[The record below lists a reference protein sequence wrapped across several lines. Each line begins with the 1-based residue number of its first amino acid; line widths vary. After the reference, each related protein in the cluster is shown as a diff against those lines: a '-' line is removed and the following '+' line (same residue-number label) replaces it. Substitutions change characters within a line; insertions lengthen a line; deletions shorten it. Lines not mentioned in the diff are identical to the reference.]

1 MKERASAPENSATGS
16 GGIVQ
21 TSPQM
26 LVSSLGGGLRLRA
39 SYRTA
44 AADLMRQRRA

>member
-1 MKERASAPENSATGS
+1 MKERASASENSATGS

-26 LVSSLGGGLRLRA
+26 LVSSLGGGP
-39 SYRTA
+39 A
-44 AADLMRQRRA
+44 AEGQLPHGRS